1 MCRIETSV
9 TNTTDIMVYSQ
20 EFLNS
25 IKLFRM
31 TNNSLRLKVGGPL
44 MLLGNIDHKIDLCNG
59 TRLYIIQLANHV
71 VKTRFIIYNSVSA
84 EVLLIHTMLVSQHKQ
99 GSLFE
104 KVFDLQSKKVSL
116 FLLPKL
122 IFFHGHMLMH
132 VSRVTSMSGFQC
144 TKSISISSFQP
155 YDILNE

>member
-25 IKLFRM
+25 IKLFRL
-31 TNNSLRLKVGGPL
+31 TNNSLRLKIGGPL

-84 EVLLIHTMLVSQHKQ
+84 KVLLIHTMLVSQHKQ

-104 KVFDLQSKKVSL
+104 KVFD
-116 FLLPKL
+116 FA
-122 IFFHGHMLMH
+122 I
-132 VSRVTSMSGFQC
+132 
-144 TKSISISSFQP
+144 
-155 YDILNE
+155 